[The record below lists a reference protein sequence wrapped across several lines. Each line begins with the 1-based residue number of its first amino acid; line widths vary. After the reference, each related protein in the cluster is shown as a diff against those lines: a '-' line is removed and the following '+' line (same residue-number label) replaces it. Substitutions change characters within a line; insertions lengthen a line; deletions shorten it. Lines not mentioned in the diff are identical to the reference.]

1 LFQLRTAGI
10 TTAQIMIGQ
19 IMIGQIMIGQIM
31 IGQITTAQIMIV
43 GHFHFFSKLRLVDTE
58 NCDCSNRIN

>member
-1 LFQLRTAGI
+1 
-10 TTAQIMIGQ
+10 MIGQ